1 MTTAPHTISLRVWSI
16 KEDKAPL
23 KASKD
28 VTPGMWLEF
37 SSGDVQPHSSNSAVP
52 APKIIAVEAPYRSGA
67 GIETAYDVD
76 GEEVDFHYAQSGEQF
91 YSLLAAGEDVAAD
104 ALLES
109 DGAGCLQAGA
119 STFVRALEAVDNGSS
134 YEPARIRVEVL

>member
-1 MTTAPHTISLRVWSI
+1 MAPNTISLRVWDI

-23 KASKD
+23 ATGKD

-37 SSGDVQPHSSNSAVP
+37 ASGAVQPHSSNAAVP

-67 GIETAYDVD
+67 GIDTDYDVD

-91 YSLLAAGEDVAAD
+91 YALLAAGEDIAAQT
-104 ALLES
+104 LLES
-109 DGAGCLQAGA
+109 DGAGGLQAGD
-119 STFVRALEAVDNGSS
+119 STFVRALEAVDNSAS
-134 YEPARIRVEVL
+134 YVYARIRVEVL

>member
-1 MTTAPHTISLRVWSI
+1 MTTASHTISLRVWSI

-37 SSGDVQPHSSNSAVP
+37 SSGAVQPHSNASAVP
-52 APKIIAVEAPYRSGA
+52 SPKIVAVEAPYRSGA

-91 YSLLAAGEDVAAD
+91 FCLLAAGEDISAGD
-104 ALLES
+104 LLES
-109 DGAGCLQAGA
+109 DGAGGVQAGA
-119 STFVRALEAVDNGSS
+119 STFLRALEDVDNSAS
-134 YEPARIRVEVL
+134 YEYARIRVEVL

>member
-1 MTTAPHTISLRVWSI
+1 MATASHTISLRVWSI

-23 KASKD
+23 ATSKD

-37 SSGDVQPHSSNSAVP
+37 ASGSVQPHSNASAVP
-52 APKIIAVEAPYRSGA
+52 SPKIIAVEAPYRSGA

-91 YSLLAAGEDVAAD
+91 FALLAAGEDVAAD

-109 DGAGCLQAGA
+109 DGAGGMQAGS
-119 STFVRALEAVDNGSS
+119 STFVRALEAVDNSAS
-134 YEPARIRVEVL
+134 YEYVRIRVEVL